1 MERNMKEGWVTPTA
15 YSRKEEALLGLG
27 PAPGE
32 LVYVEVGAAL
42 KASHVTVLPEWLC
55 ENQ

>member
-1 MERNMKEGWVTPTA
+1 MERNVKEGWVTPTA

-42 KASHVTVLPEWLC
+42 KASHVTVLPETAL
-55 ENQ
+55 